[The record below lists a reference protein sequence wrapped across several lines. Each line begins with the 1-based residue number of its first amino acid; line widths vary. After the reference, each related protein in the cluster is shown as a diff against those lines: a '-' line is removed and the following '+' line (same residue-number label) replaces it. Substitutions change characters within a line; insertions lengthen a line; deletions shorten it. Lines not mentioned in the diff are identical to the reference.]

1 MLHPDNRHTVEKIG
15 GTSMSHYEAVRDN
28 IVLRGG
34 KGSPYGRV
42 LVVSAY
48 GGITDLLLENKRTG
62 APGIY
67 GMFANDDEKSGW
79 QQALSDLRKRIY
91 EINQDLFGG
100 SELLEQANAYIEER
114 LTDTERCLTDLQR
127 LCQHGHFD
135 LQKHLLTV
143 REMLASIGESHSAW
157 NTVTLLKRDGI
168 NARLVD
174 LSGWKAPSAMPL
186 DEHIRTAFAD
196 FDYSNELAVTT
207 GYTYCSEGL
216 MSTFDRGYSEMT
228 FSRVAVI
235 TDAREAIIHKEYHLS
250 SADPRLVENDRVVP
264 IGRTNYD
271 VADQLANLGME
282 AIHPRAAIGLRQK
295 NLPLRV
301 KNTFEPDHAGT
312 LITGDYVSAT
322 PCVEIIAGRRAVCAI
337 ELFDQDMVGKF
348 TEYDGRFME
357 VIRRFKGDILTK
369 DINANTITHYLAG
382 GLKVAKRIQQQLE
395 KDYPEAEVSVRKV
408 AIVSAIG
415 SDMKVPGLLAGA
427 VAALS
432 DAGISVLAMHQSM
445 RQVDMQ
451 FVINESDYE
460 EAVRALHARLIEVHD
475 HGAAICAA

>member
-1 MLHPDNRHTVEKIG
+1 MSHPDSSHTVEKIG

-34 KGSPYGRV
+34 RGLPYGRV

-48 GGITDLLLENKRTG
+48 SGITDLLLENKRTG

-67 GMFANDDEKSGW
+67 GLFANDDDNSGW
-79 QQALSDLRKRIY
+79 QQALAELRTRIY
-91 EINQDLFGG
+91 EINQGLFGG
-100 SELLEQANAYIEER
+100 ESLERANAWIEAR
-114 LTDTERCLTDLQR
+114 LTDAERCLDDLQR
-127 LCQHGHFD
+127 LCQHGHFE

-157 NTVTLLKRDGI
+157 NTVELLKRDGV

-174 LSGWKAPSAMPL
+174 LSGWQAPTALPL
-186 DEHIRTAFAD
+186 DEHIRSAFAGV
-196 FDYSNELAVTT
+196 DYDRELPVVT

-228 FSRVAVI
+228 FSRVAVM
-235 TDAREAIIHKEYHLS
+235 TGAREAIIHKEYHLS
-250 SADPRLVENDRVVP
+250 SADPRLVSDSKAVP

-282 AIHPRAAIGLRQK
+282 AIHPRAAIGLRQRS
-295 NLPLRV
+295 LPLRV

-312 LITGDYVSAT
+312 LITGDYVSTT
-322 PCVEIIAGRRAVCAI
+322 PCVEIIAGRRHVCAI

-357 VIRRFKGDILTK
+357 VIKRFKGDILTK

-395 KDYPEAEVSVRKV
+395 KDFPEAEISVRKV

-432 DAGISVLAMHQSM
+432 DAGISVLAMHQAM

-451 FVINESDYE
+451 FIVNESDYE

-475 HGAAICAA
+475 HGVAICAA